1 MGMCWS
7 GYLSTHISMMDAL
20 DKRQFIKDA
29 LLSHTIGGLCA
40 GVAAHYLCML
50 FGMI

>member
-1 MGMCWS
+1 MCWS

-20 DKRQFIKDA
+20 EKREFIKSA

-40 GVAAHYLCML
+40 GVAAHYLWML
-50 FGMI
+50 FSLI